1 MDRDVNIDILRKEA
15 ISVLNKAE
23 RFVSEGSLGKA
34 CLEYKQ
40 TVLRAEEIFHL
51 TKSKTDKEFLL
62 EAYMKM
68 ARYYTKV
75 FNITYDRKDILPSCL
90 YYEKV
95 IYFYE
100 EEIRNKPVDYV
111 KTYRKILESFVQLLW
126 ISLEIKDYRLF
137 NKFMPRAYTYAK
149 KLSRKS
155 RTYEDEQYLILI
167 CIFRGDYFKIEAK
180 FWFAYF
186 FYYLAMRKMSRIY
199 NKLPQEGIRNDL
211 LLIYEHLSELAKV
224 LKITKQKTKWDNC
237 IKQIKGEIEINE

>member
-1 MDRDVNIDILRKEA
+1 MNRQVNIELLKKEA
-15 ISVLNKAE
+15 LTVLNKAKALIE
-23 RFVSEGSLGKA
+23 NGQLGKA
-34 CLEYKQ
+34 CLELKQ
-40 TVLRAEEIFHL
+40 TVLKAEEIFHI
-51 TKSKTDKEFLL
+51 TSENEDKEFLL
-62 EAYMKM
+62 NAYMEM
-68 ARYYTKV
+68 AKYYNKIYH
-75 FNITYDRKDILPSCL
+75 ITLDKKDVMPACM
-90 YYEKV
+90 YYEKI

-111 KTYRKILESFVQLLW
+111 KTYRKILESYVQLLW

-186 FYYLAMRKMSRIY
+186 FYFLAMRKMSRIY